1 MSRLRTLS
9 ALALSILFAFIA
21 AHAQTSTPPPKPQP
35 DVLIFTN
42 GDQLTGKLVRA
53 DSGNVVFKSDMAG
66 ELTIPIDKIKELRS
80 AGNFSMLKKGPPSKA
95 NLVGQG
101 QVAYNPP
108 SVVVTPAQAPP
119 VTLPAKDVGYI
130 VDTPTYDREVNHQL
144 GFFHAWN
151 GAITAGATIV
161 RATDN
166 ITSFTAGISLARLSP
181 TVDFLPR
188 HTRTTFNLIE
198 TYGKATSPVIP
209 QTIPPS
215 PAAITKTSIFH
226 ADAERDWYF
235 TPRLYALANTAFDHN
250 YSQGLD
256 LQQLYGGGIGWTPIQ
271 EEKQQLDLK
280 ADIHYERQAFFVS
293 SSNLNLIGS
302 IFGETYRRDLP
313 RKFVF
318 TQAANYIPSWN
329 DSQAYS
335 AMFTAGIVLPTWKS
349 FGANFAVTDNYLN
362 NPSPGYKANSFQFV
376 AGLNYAI
383 K

>member
-1 MSRLRTLS
+1 LSALRTLS
-9 ALALSILFAFIA
+9 LGLSLLFAAAAALAQQS
-21 AHAQTSTPPPKPQP
+21 SPPPKPEP

-42 GDQLTGKLVRA
+42 GDKLTGTLVRA
-53 DSGNVVFKSDMAG
+53 TDGNVVFKSDMAG
-66 ELTIPIDKIKELRS
+66 ELTIPFDKVKELRS
-80 AGNFSMLKKGPPSKA
+80 SGNFSMLKKGPPSKT

-101 QVAYNPP
+101 QVNVADNN
-108 SVVVTPAQAPP
+108 VTVTAVPP
-119 VTLPAKDVGYI
+119 VTLAIKDVGYVI
-130 VDTPTYDREVNHQL
+130 DTPTYDREVHHEL

-166 ITSFTAGISLARLSP
+166 ITSFTFGMSLARLSP
-181 TVDFLPR
+181 SVDYLPR
-188 HTRTTFNLIE
+188 HTRTTLNLIE

-215 PAAITKTSIFH
+215 PSPVVTKTSIFH

-235 TPRLYALANTAFDHN
+235 TPRLYALANAAFDHN

-271 EEKQQLDLK
+271 TEHQQLDLK
-280 ADIHYERQAFFVS
+280 ADIHYERQSFFAQPE
-293 SSNLNLIGS
+293 LDLIGS
-302 IFGETYRRDLP
+302 IFGEAYRHDLP
-313 RKFVF
+313 HKIIF
-318 TQAANYIPSWN
+318 TQAADYVPSWN
-329 DSQAYS
+329 NSQAYS
-335 AMFTAGIVLPTWKS
+335 AMFTAGIALPTGKRL
-349 FGANFAVTDNYLN
+349 GASFAVTDNYLN

-376 AGLNYAI
+376 AGLTYAI